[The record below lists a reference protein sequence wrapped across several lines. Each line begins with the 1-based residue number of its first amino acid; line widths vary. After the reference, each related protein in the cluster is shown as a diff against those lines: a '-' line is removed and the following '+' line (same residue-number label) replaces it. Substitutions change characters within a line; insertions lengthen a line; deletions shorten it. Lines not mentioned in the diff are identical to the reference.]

1 MKSDKYTVIQLDLRS
16 GRDSVLGVASGVE
29 ILRQMEE
36 AGDFAY
42 EKDNGIV
49 VLDPETN
56 ILAIPHTA
64 KPYEGA

>member
-1 MKSDKYTVIQLDLRS
+1 MESDKYTVIQLDLRS
-16 GRDSVLGVASGVE
+16 GRDEVLGVASRVD

-42 EKDNGIV
+42 EKDNGII

-64 KPYEGA
+64 KAYEG